1 MLCFSLWVL
10 SIGKTL
16 EYKNRLKFSFFIH
29 FSVPQVHNSA
39 IVLPLKS
46 VAFCPALL
54 THGLP
59 WDPCLSNES
68 SVSHSEVSGISAE
81 NKEWEPQTQSCRT
94 VGAGSEML
102 LRVVVDPCI
111 FAQIPL
117 KGAFLVQKA
126 SQATAKSQDQFL
138 VTFLN
143 QHIG

>member
-1 MLCFSLWVL
+1 MP
-10 SIGKTL
+10 
-16 EYKNRLKFSFFIH
+16 R
-29 FSVPQVHNSA
+29 VHNSA

-46 VAFCPALL
+46 VAFWPALL

-59 WDPCLSNES
+59 WNPCLPNES
-68 SVSHSEVSGISAE
+68 SASHSEVSGISAE

-111 FAQIPL
+111 FARIPL

-126 SQATAKSQDQFL
+126 SQAAAKSQDQFL